1 MSGGY
6 DAANQGEIMQKP
18 IGLICALVF
27 AVSAAVNVQASTL
40 DQLVR
45 AYAEQR
51 NFSGV
56 VLVARDGQPIY
67 QAAFGMAQPQWKVAV
82 TDDSVFR
89 IGSLSKPLTATL
101 IMRLA
106 EIGRIPPDSARMRC
120 IDE

>member
-6 DAANQGEIMQKP
+6 YAAKYGGTMQKP
-18 IGLICALVF
+18 IGLLCAVVF
-27 AVSAAVNVQASTL
+27 ALSAAVNVQATTL
-40 DQLVR
+40 DQLVH

-51 NFSGV
+51 DFSGV

-67 QAAFGMAQPQWKVAV
+67 QAAFGIAQPVWKVAV

-101 IMRLA
+101 VM
-106 EIGRIPPDSARMRC
+106 
-120 IDE
+120 